1 MIKINVVLLLLVSR
15 SLGDITL
22 ILLAPL
28 IAIAILHFLWVVL
41 SLVAV
46 LAEILF
52 LRFLLESLI

>member
-41 SLVAV
+41 SLIAV

-52 LRFLLESLI
+52 LKILLESLI

>member
-41 SLVAV
+41 SLVTV